1 MDIILYNP
9 LSRNGKNH
17 KAVLKL
23 QKRLLK
29 EKEQVVIKSLLE
41 IPSIEEYL
49 KTVNDNARFI
59 IMGGDGTLNNIANQ
73 IKNFEIEQDILMM
86 RGGTGNDFARSL
98 KIKRKLVSVKQYLY
112 NLPKIKYNNQEGVFL
127 NGVGLGL
134 DGNVVYKVNESSR
147 TKSKRNYFLNTM
159 STIKNFKTVKTKI
172 ILDNDVIIE
181 TDKTWF
187 ISVMNSKFFGGGMR
201 IAPKANRNEND
212 LDIIIVKKIPRYLI
226 LLLFPIIYS
235 GLHVLLK
242 RYIEVHKATHVKIVS
257 MTNTYLQIDGEDHKD
272 INSIEVYR

>member
-29 EKEQVVIKSLLE
+29 SREHVKIKSVLE
-41 IPSIEEYL
+41 IPRIDEYL
-49 KTVNDNARFI
+49 KSVNENARFI
-59 IMGGDGTLNNIANQ
+59 IMGGDGTLNRIANQ
-73 IKNFEIEQDILMM
+73 IQNLDIKQDILMM

-98 KIKRKLVSVKQYLY
+98 KIKNNLVSIKKYLY
-112 NLPKIKYNNQEGVFL
+112 NLPKIKFDEKENVFL

-159 STIKNFKTVKTKI
+159 STIKNFKPMKTKVT
-172 ILDNDVIIE
+172 LDNNEVIT

-187 ISVMNSKFFGGGMR
+187 ITVMNSKFFGGGMR
-201 IAPKANRNEND
+201 IAPKADREVED
-212 LDIIIVKKIPRYLI
+212 LDVIIVKKIPKILI
-226 LLLFPIIYS
+226 LLIFPIIYL
-235 GLHVLLK
+235 GWHVLLTK
-242 RYIEVHKATHVKIVS
+242 YIEFHKTTNVKIE
-257 MTNTYLQIDGEDHKD
+257 TINPTYLQIDGEDYKD
-272 INSIEVYR
+272 INTIEVYR